1 MLVTGLAGSGKTATL
16 AAMVDHVNTTRD
28 GHIVTIEDP
37 IEVLH
42 ADKRSIVD
50 PARGRHRHREL
61 RTPRSA
67 HVLRQDPDVIM
78 IGEIR
83 DAR

>member
-16 AAMVDHVNTTRD
+16 AAMVDHVNTHRE

-37 IEVLH
+37 VEVLH

-50 PARGRHRHREL
+50 QREVGTDTPSAVLGRSSTRCA
-61 RTPRSA
+61 RTPT
-67 HVLRQDPDVIM
+67 
-78 IGEIR
+78 
-83 DAR
+83 